1 MSQVRT
7 ADFPV
12 TWENPADAALT
23 WRPDKMHSPDM
34 VTPLGFDLY
43 IGPFIGGFG
52 MMKAT
57 YHNHYVFYARTAPP
71 PNPGAMSAPDLGAV
85 KEGGRRWR
93 EVVLPEVLVYDRH
106 YRGTDFD
113 SMSAEELGD
122 ELDGLVKV
130 RRRCGQLHTM
140 ATFPWWVGM
149 EHLLETYRELTG
161 GDDLGAVR
169 LVQGHGNK
177 SVEAGEALWRLSR
190 LAAGIPAARKALEW
204 KVSVADAVA
213 GLEGRP
219 EARTFVEEWTE
230 FLDEFGWR
238 SGMFEFAAPTWF
250 EEPEVPWSQVR
261 AYMEMTEYDPR
272 AEQERLA
279 AERKE
284 AITQALA
291 GLAPEKR
298 ERLAKAIEA
307 ATSVVSI
314 LEDHNYYIDQRV
326 GALPRRLAL
335 AAGRRLVSM
344 GQLAEAADVFYLRH
358 AELRSALLGQSG
370 VQELAEAC
378 KAGMKEW
385 ASVPLPE
392 YIGAAPEVVEEGPD
406 RFFGGGRLRSE
417 RPGELKGHAA
427 SAGVARGPAR
437 VLGSLDEAGR
447 LRPGDVL
454 VTRATMPPWTPLF
467 AVASA
472 VVTETGG
479 VLSHSAVTAREY
491 GLPAVLSVE
500 NATRL
505 IGDGQLVEV
514 NGSEGVVRILK

>member
-1 MSQVRT
+1 MT
-7 ADFPV
+7 
-12 TWENPADAALT
+12 
-23 WRPDKMHSPDM
+23 
-34 VTPLGFDLY
+34 
-43 IGPFIGGFG
+43 
-52 MMKAT
+52 
-57 YHNHYVFYARTAPP
+57 
-71 PNPGAMSAPDLGAV
+71 
-85 KEGGRRWR
+85 
-93 EVVLPEVLVYDRH
+93 
-106 YRGTDFD
+106 
-113 SMSAEELGD
+113 
-122 ELDGLVKV
+122 
-130 RRRCGQLHTM
+130 
-140 ATFPWWVGM
+140 
-149 EHLLETYRELTG
+149 
-161 GDDLGAVR
+161 
-169 LVQGHGNK
+169 
-177 SVEAGEALWRLSR
+177 
-190 LAAGIPAARKALEW
+190 
-204 KVSVADAVA
+204 VADAIA

-219 EARTFVEEWTE
+219 EARTFVEAWTG
-230 FLDEFGWR
+230 FLDEFGCR

-250 EEPEVPWSQVR
+250 EEPHVPWSQVR